1 MSHQHSSTCGCSS
14 EVSVDNL
21 ASLYNLY
28 SKINKEALECLNENV
43 ENAGKQVF
51 RPWDQRLI
59 KDQVNTL
66 TNMQNFVDYFIDLH
80 KIFKWLGCREW
91 CWWGTAIQYPVSN
104 SKHSRYLI
112 WSPSLIFGKLQIY
125 RKRQVEGS
133 GRYRWR
139 RRFTSIES
147 STF

>member
-59 KDQVNTL
+59 KDQV
-66 TNMQNFVDYFIDLH
+66 
-80 KIFKWLGCREW
+80 
-91 CWWGTAIQYPVSN
+91 
-104 SKHSRYLI
+104 
-112 WSPSLIFGKLQIY
+112 
-125 RKRQVEGS
+125 VES
-133 GRYRWR
+133 DADEELL
-139 RRFTSIES
+139 FNIP
-147 STF
+147 

>member
-80 KIFKWLGCREW
+80 KIFK
-91 CWWGTAIQYPVSN
+91 
-104 SKHSRYLI
+104 
-112 WSPSLIFGKLQIY
+112 
-125 RKRQVEGS
+125 
-133 GRYRWR
+133 
-139 RRFTSIES
+139 
-147 STF
+147 